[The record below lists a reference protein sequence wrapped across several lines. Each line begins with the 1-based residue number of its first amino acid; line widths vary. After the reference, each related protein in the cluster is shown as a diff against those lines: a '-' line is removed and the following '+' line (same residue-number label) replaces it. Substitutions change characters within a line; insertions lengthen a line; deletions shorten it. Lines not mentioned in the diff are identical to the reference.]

1 MRFFR
6 KLTVILSLLLVI
18 GVPVLALWQ
27 AILLGVCCIFVI
39 FGRARMGT
47 AGMAWCAGIVLSVCL
62 VKALVPRVDIA
73 EAHNVFVYLT
83 PGEKLEQGIPS
94 TIFDSWK
101 AQFDALYNFPDK
113 SSESRG
119 QWRNSGAPKTLY
131 TRSTDAIWREPKY
144 TRQIDNIKFRTLA
157 EFRGGFANEIQ
168 YNFWSGDLRRE
179 AMPFYVM
186 YELSPG
192 SVGGHFSWI
201 GQVFWEKNTGSFE
214 EIIHSELATKQVHA
228 DDVGKRIYAA
238 FFPSYE
244 KLNKRVPDLY
254 FEFTPAA
261 KYRMLRWM
269 LDLLGCIG
277 AILILSI
284 TLYPRWEQTLKAIAL
299 FSIGLLFIVSFSVVS
314 IGQYLG
320 QAYPPH
326 GGGDDGLAHD
336 NWGREMALLVR
347 QGNLLEALKGGE
359 AVYWFTPG
367 TRYVRMIEH
376 LIFGDTNLLYLL
388 LVACIPIVVY
398 KLVQHLSYEK
408 AAWMITGVFFA
419 LVIGNFSF
427 LQYVVNAKLGYGDAI
442 GATFFLLGVALLMR
456 AEPSWGGKRANYSV
470 MWLAGVTL
478 AGSMFIRPNF
488 SLAVIWLG
496 AIVCYLRWR
505 ERDYR
510 TIIFLVVGLS
520 AALWMPFH
528 NWYYG
533 GELYLISKS
542 GGTVSLRLNILDY
555 FVAVADLYQGNWG
568 PDGSLDKVSVQLAGW
583 LLGPSYLPADIL
595 RPFVTPMQ
603 YLKVVALVFALWVA
617 LHKLLQNS
625 FFATRLAVIATSAIM
640 AHVPMLFV
648 FTPHYRYAMLG
659 WDLCLLVLFISF
671 ANWYAR
677 RFEKC

>member
-1 MRFFR
+1 MQFFR
-6 KLTVILSLLLVI
+6 KVFVIFSLLLVI
-18 GVPVLALWQ
+18 GVPVLALWK
-27 AILLGVCCIFVI
+27 AILLGICSVI
-39 FGRARMGT
+39 VMSGRAKVGL
-47 AGMAWCAGIVLSVCL
+47 AGIAWCAGIVLTVCF
-62 VKALVPRVDIA
+62 VKASVPRVDIA
-73 EAHNVFVYLT
+73 EAHNVFVYIN

-94 TIFDSWK
+94 TIFNSWK
-101 AQFDALYNFPDK
+101 AQFDALYNSPVS

-119 QWRNSGAPKTLY
+119 QWRNSGGPKTLY
-131 TRSTDAIWREPKY
+131 TSSTDAIWREPKY
-144 TRQIDNIKFRTLA
+144 TRQIDDIKFRTLA
-157 EFRGGFANEIQ
+157 EFRGGFSNEIQ

-179 AMPFYVM
+179 AMPFYTM

-201 GQVFWEKNTGSFE
+201 GQVFWEKNAGSFE
-214 EIIHSELATKQVHA
+214 EIIHSELASKQVHT

-244 KLNKRVPDLY
+244 KLNQRVPDLY
-254 FEFTPAA
+254 FEFTPSL
-261 KYRMLRWM
+261 KYRILRWM
-269 LDLLGCIG
+269 HDLLGCIG
-277 AILILSI
+277 AILILSV
-284 TLYPRWEQTLKAIAL
+284 TLSPRWEQTLKAITL
-299 FSIGLLFIVSFSVVS
+299 FSIGLLFIVSFSAVS

-320 QAYPPH
+320 LAYPPH

-336 NWGREMALLVR
+336 NWGREMALLVG

-388 LVACIPIVVY
+388 LIASTPIVIY
-398 KLVQHLSYEK
+398 KLVQHLSYET
-408 AAWMITGVFFA
+408 AAWMITGAFFA
-419 LVIGNFSF
+419 LIIGNFSF

-470 MWLAGVTL
+470 MWLAGAIL
-478 AGSMFIRPNF
+478 AVSMFIRPNF

-496 AIVCYLRWR
+496 AVVCYLRWR

-510 TIIFLVVGLS
+510 TITFLVAGLGM
-520 AALWMPFH
+520 ALWMPFH

-533 GELYLISKS
+533 GEMYLISKS
-542 GGTVSLRLNILDY
+542 GGTVSLRLNVLDY
-555 FVAVADLYQGNWG
+555 FIAVTDFYQGNWATG
-568 PDGSLDKVSVQLAGW
+568 GSLDKVSVQLAGW
-583 LLGPSYLPADIL
+583 LFGPSYLPTDML
-595 RPFVTPMQ
+595 RPLMTPMQ
-603 YLKVVALVFALWVA
+603 YLKVIALLFSLSVALYT
-617 LHKLLQNS
+617 LLKKS
-625 FFATRLAVIATSAIM
+625 FFQTRIAVIAVTAIM

-648 FTPHYRYAMLG
+648 FNPHYRYAMLG

-671 ANWYAR
+671 ANWYAGLR
-677 RFEKC
+677 K